1 MKDNQNEIFYKKE
14 RENGIIQYHCHK
26 KDEDNIER
34 YIRDNE
40 DIFQKWDKKHIV
52 KDIIIYEI
60 KKEEDVK
67 PLKQFIKNYHNDLE
81 KKYKIEK
88 LEKEKDL
95 EKICRT
101 IMIELYNITKKI
113 KNPSYDI
120 LPKYFF
126 SFNNINTILI
136 KIDSKNQNLSIKL
149 NLFEMFLSQNISYF
163 SGTKISQAP
172 QKRNFINM
180 LKDNGTYL
188 KIFGNIAQFILIC
201 KFEKI
206 NIHPIS
212 IIASHECKTFLRTCF
227 LNLIVFDDLINLD
240 FFTKSFDSFKFP
252 KPEDLSINSN
262 SYSYLI
268 DYKPKK
274 KNFTEVSFSD
284 EGKYQVLELNSFCV
298 KPENEEEKIDIKKKF
313 QEVEK
318 RQNEKKNIPDLQN
331 SNDEMDS
338 FFLYNPYFKDY
349 DNCKIEELFNIFL
362 EKREKSKQEQIEMNL
377 EKIPI
382 YTYPVPKEKVTEIEE
397 LSK

>member
-14 RENGIIQYHCHK
+14 IENGIIQYHCHK

-126 SFNNINTILI
+126 HLTI
-136 KIDSKNQNLSIKL
+136 
-149 NLFEMFLSQNISYF
+149 
-163 SGTKISQAP
+163 
-172 QKRNFINM
+172 
-180 LKDNGTYL
+180 
-188 KIFGNIAQFILIC
+188 
-201 KFEKI
+201 
-206 NIHPIS
+206 
-212 IIASHECKTFLRTCF
+212 
-227 LNLIVFDDLINLD
+227 
-240 FFTKSFDSFKFP
+240 
-252 KPEDLSINSN
+252 
-262 SYSYLI
+262 
-268 DYKPKK
+268 
-274 KNFTEVSFSD
+274 
-284 EGKYQVLELNSFCV
+284 
-298 KPENEEEKIDIKKKF
+298 
-313 QEVEK
+313 
-318 RQNEKKNIPDLQN
+318 
-331 SNDEMDS
+331 
-338 FFLYNPYFKDY
+338 
-349 DNCKIEELFNIFL
+349 
-362 EKREKSKQEQIEMNL
+362 
-377 EKIPI
+377 
-382 YTYPVPKEKVTEIEE
+382 
-397 LSK
+397 

>member
-14 RENGIIQYHCHK
+14 IENGIIQYHCHK

-126 SFNNINTILI
+126 
-136 KIDSKNQNLSIKL
+136 
-149 NLFEMFLSQNISYF
+149 
-163 SGTKISQAP
+163 
-172 QKRNFINM
+172 FI
-180 LKDNGTYL
+180 
-188 KIFGNIAQFILIC
+188 
-201 KFEKI
+201 
-206 NIHPIS
+206 
-212 IIASHECKTFLRTCF
+212 
-227 LNLIVFDDLINLD
+227 
-240 FFTKSFDSFKFP
+240 
-252 KPEDLSINSN
+252 
-262 SYSYLI
+262 
-268 DYKPKK
+268 
-274 KNFTEVSFSD
+274 
-284 EGKYQVLELNSFCV
+284 
-298 KPENEEEKIDIKKKF
+298 
-313 QEVEK
+313 
-318 RQNEKKNIPDLQN
+318 
-331 SNDEMDS
+331 
-338 FFLYNPYFKDY
+338 
-349 DNCKIEELFNIFL
+349 
-362 EKREKSKQEQIEMNL
+362 
-377 EKIPI
+377 
-382 YTYPVPKEKVTEIEE
+382 
-397 LSK
+397 